1 MPAGHVERVTLR
13 VSIEIPFSGRFHYS
27 KAELIADGIVHAV
40 GIVLAISAGSILL
53 AFSAFHAG
61 LWEYVAA
68 VFYVV
73 SLLTVLSI
81 SLAYNLWPVSKAK
94 WVLRRFDHA
103 AIYLLIAGTYTPF
116 LAQLD
121 DRATAGLMA
130 AIVWS
135 AAAAG
140 IAIKLLLPGRFDR
153 LAIVFY
159 LGIGWSGA
167 VFGRSLLDVLPS
179 STLWLIV
186 AGGIFYSLGVVFF
199 AWQSLRFQSALWHGF
214 VVVGAALHL
223 FAVMDCLVID
233 RV

>member
-1 MPAGHVERVTLR
+1 MTRETGR
-13 VSIEIPFSGRFHYS
+13 SEIPFAGRFLHS
-27 KAELIADGIVHAV
+27 RAELIADGIVHAV

-53 AFSAFHAG
+53 AFSAFHTG
-61 LWEYVAA
+61 IWEYVAA

-81 SLAYNLWPVSKAK
+81 SCAYNLWPISRAK
-94 WVLRRFDHA
+94 WILRRFDHA

-121 DRATAGLMA
+121 DPAIAWLMIGL
-130 AIVWS
+130 VWG

-140 IAIKLLLPGRFDR
+140 IAIKLALPGRFDR

-159 LGIGWSGA
+159 LAMGWSGLTIA
-167 VFGRSLLDVLPS
+167 QILLDTLPA

-186 AGGIFYSLGVVFF
+186 AGGMVYSSGVVFF
-199 AWQSLRFQSALWHGF
+199 VWQGLKFQSAVWHGF
-214 VVVGAALHL
+214 VVVAAGLHL
-223 FAVMDCLVID
+223 AAVMDLLVIN
-233 RV
+233 RI